1 MYLLDTNIL
10 SELMRAAPNPAVL
23 AWVNRQAAHD
33 LYISAITR
41 AEIELGIALLP
52 AGKRRTQL
60 AVQAKAMLDEDFT
73 ARCLPFDEK
82 CAPLYAALVAAR
94 TRQGLPI
101 SVEDAQIA
109 AVSLASR
116 KTLVTRNTA
125 DFAQIQGL
133 EVVNPFTTD

>member
-60 AVQAKAMLDEDFT
+60 AVQAKAMLDED
-73 ARCLPFDEK
+73 RCLPFDEK